1 MDYYLLN
8 VAYLCISLVAYAM
21 TQHTRLNSIKVD
33 RVASG
38 FFLLV
43 FLIMVALRP
52 LTVRDTVPYMNLFNS
67 MDSYQ
72 FTFGW
77 GRNVSNVSRMEIG
90 FINLCKL
97 SSLISS
103 SYRVFFFI
111 VAFLSVGVGTLA
123 TILISAGWNDGVKIN
138 YRILPALILFI
149 SYYGFLD
156 SGIALRA
163 GIAISFCLL
172 SYAMLVHN
180 RYVFSLLAYLLAFS
194 FHNSVLVFLIVI
206 LIYLIIPAMNIKA
219 YRILALT
226 ILGLYFF
233 RFFDLFQ
240 VFIIQIA
247 RFLANHISVLNFFN
261 SYLNGEF
268 LNSGFLKTILFFM
281 LEFVYLTFCF
291 TDDISNKQKKT
302 LNVIMLVSII
312 AALVGSFPVIVR
324 ILDILFV
331 VMLPALYFT
340 LMGIPKDERFTL
352 GNIVSVR
359 KYPICALG
367 FGVIVVANFLLYS
380 RLAGYLEIFG
390 LR

>member
-8 VAYLCISLVAYAM
+8 ITFFLIALTTFCVTLFP
-21 TQHTRLNSIKVD
+21 RFNSIKID
-33 RVASG
+33 RIASG
-38 FFLLV
+38 LLFLAFLLMIA
-43 FLIMVALRP
+43 FRP
-52 LTVRDTVPYMNLFNS
+52 TTVRDTIPYMNLFNS

-72 FTFGW
+72 FTLGLS
-77 GRNVSNVSRMEIG
+77 RNISNVSRMEVG

-103 SYRVFFFI
+103 SYRIFFFI
-111 VAFLSVGVGTLA
+111 VAFLSVGVGTIA
-123 TILISAGWNDGVKIN
+123 TLLISVSWQDDCKAK
-138 YRILPALILFI
+138 YRILPALLLYI

-206 LIYLIIPAMNIKA
+206 LIYLIIPAMNIKT

-247 RFLANHISVLNFFN
+247 RFLANHISVL
-261 SYLNGEF
+261 
-268 LNSGFLKTILFFM
+268 
-281 LEFVYLTFCF
+281 
-291 TDDISNKQKKT
+291 
-302 LNVIMLVSII
+302 
-312 AALVGSFPVIVR
+312 
-324 ILDILFV
+324 
-331 VMLPALYFT
+331 
-340 LMGIPKDERFTL
+340 
-352 GNIVSVR
+352 
-359 KYPICALG
+359 
-367 FGVIVVANFLLYS
+367 
-380 RLAGYLEIFG
+380 
-390 LR
+390 

>member
-1 MDYYLLN
+1 MNYYLLN
-8 VAYLCISLVAYAM
+8 I
-21 TQHTRLNSIKVD
+21 
-33 RVASG
+33 G
-38 FFLLV
+38 FLLV
-43 FLIMVALRP
+43 SLMTYSITQNTRFNSLRIDRISSSILFLAFLFMIAFRPTAVA
-52 LTVRDTVPYMNLFNS
+52 DTIPYIKLFNS

-72 FTFGW
+72 FTLGLS
-77 GRNVSNVSRMEIG
+77 RNISNVSRMEVG
-90 FINLCKL
+90 FINLCKF

-111 VAFLSVGVGTLA
+111 VAFLSVGVGTVA
-123 TILISAGWNDGVKIN
+123 TILISKSWQDDSKAK
-138 YRILPALILFI
+138 YRILPALLLYI

-163 GIAISFCLL
+163 GLAISFCLL
-172 SYAMLVHN
+172 SYAMLVRN
-180 RYVFSLLAYLLAFS
+180 RYLLSSITYLLAFS
-194 FHNSVLVFLIVI
+194 FHNSILVFLIVI
-206 LIYLIIPAMNIKA
+206 AIYLIIPAMSINT
-219 YRILALT
+219 YRILALA

-247 RFLANHISVLNFFN
+247 RFLANHISVLSFFN

-268 LNSGFLKTILFFM
+268 LDSGFLKTILFFM

-340 LMGIPKDERFTL
+340 LMGISKDERFTL